1 MAEKKSLENTSQ
13 TVSLDGVPKYY
24 LNVDQIST
32 GGDEIKQLHTAY
44 PDNIR
49 KYTTTFQDNCV
60 ADVAD
65 YNTLCQDAKKVAKE
79 DLRNILSLDV
89 FNEND
94 YADTVVDMLSDYYI
108 DRFKA
113 EYKQLKVRCEKLE
126 NFCTKLEAERVGKNF
141 KVIGPKHDCPE
152 ELLVK
157 QLNVM
162 KEYLHILEV
171 RAVLE
176 GLDLNK

>member
-13 TVSLDGVPKYY
+13 TVSLGDEPKYY

-32 GGDEIKQLHTAY
+32 GSDEINHLHTAY

-49 KYTTTFQDNCV
+49 KYTTAFQDNCV
-60 ADVAD
+60 ADYD
-65 YNTLCQDAKKVAKE
+65 TLCQDAKKVAKE
-79 DLRNILSLDV
+79 DLRDILSLDV
-89 FNEND
+89 FKKND

-176 GLDLNK
+176 GLDLNR